1 MADSWPQQMPEQ
13 TVPEQTVPE
22 QTVPEQT
29 VPEQT
34 VPEQTVA
41 AHARAFDVR
50 MVGDVTRL
58 MTTSGYPSPR
68 RC

>member
-1 MADSWPQQMPEQ
+1 MAGANGAGANGAGANA
-13 TVPEQTVPE
+13 
-22 QTVPEQT
+22 
-29 VPEQT
+29 
-34 VPEQTVA
+34 A
-41 AHARAFDVR
+41 AHARAYDVR